1 MKPVPLPSVYCVVL
15 NMNGKTLLLESLES
29 IMKMTYPNFKVVV
42 VDNGSTDESPD
53 AVRTQYP
60 SVTVLENGKNL
71 GFGEGNNVGIRYSLK
86 QGAEWIFLLNN
97 DIAVD
102 PEMLT
107 ELMKA
112 ASSDEM
118 IGILSPKIYYYSEP
132 NKIWYAGGKVN
143 YFTGIISH
151 RGLREMDS
159 GQYDQVEE
167 TDYITGCAFLIKR
180 KVVESVGMFDP
191 IYFPIYSE
199 DADWSVRTQRA
210 GYHLV
215 YVPHAKLW
223 HKVSAFSGGGL
234 TPYKTRLKV
243 EHNLIFFKR
252 FARWYHWI
260 TIPWCVGGMTI
271 FFILKQL
278 LKGNFKIITSL
289 FKGFKDAIRR
299 IKTN

>member
-1 MKPVPLPSVYCVVL
+1 MKPVPSPPVYCVVL
-15 NMNGKTLLLESLES
+15 NMNGKALLLESLES
-29 IMKMTYPNFKVVV
+29 TIKMTYPNFKVVV
-42 VDNGSTDESPD
+42 VDNGSTDGSPN
-53 AVRTQYP
+53 AVRAQYP
-60 SVTVLENGKNL
+60 SIAVIENGKNL

-86 QGAEWIFLLNN
+86 EGAEWIFLLNN

-132 NKIWYAGGKVN
+132 NQLWYAGGKVN

-199 DADWSVRTQRA
+199 DADWSVRVQRA
-210 GYHLV
+210 GYRLV

-252 FARWYHWI
+252 YARWYHWI
-260 TIPWCVGGMTI
+260 TIPWCIGGMTI

-289 FKGFKDAIRR
+289 FKGFKDAIGR

>member
-1 MKPVPLPSVYCVVL
+1 MIPVPSPLVHCVVL
-15 NMNGKTLLLESLES
+15 NMNGKVLLLESLES
-29 IMKMTYPNFKVVV
+29 IIKMTYPNFKVVV
-42 VDNGSTDESPD
+42 VDNGSTDGSPD
-53 AVRTQYP
+53 AVRAQYP
-60 SVTVLENGKNL
+60 SVIVLENGKNL
-71 GFGEGNNVGIRYSLK
+71 GFGEGNNIGIRYSLK

-167 TDYITGCAFLIKR
+167 TEYITGCAFLIKR

-199 DADWSVRTQRA
+199 DADWSERTQRA
-210 GYHLV
+210 GYRLV
-215 YVPHAKLW
+215 YVPQAKLW

-252 FARWYHWI
+252 YARWYHWI

>member
-1 MKPVPLPSVYCVVL
+1 MKPVPLPPVYCVVL

-112 ASSDEM
+112 ASSDEL